1 MVEVRM
7 LRWPS
12 EAPALEHCRARGVP
26 RLLMVEGPVS
36 PPTCVDALEDW
47 VRVPVDRADLQA
59 RRAMLLARVGST
71 TPSVDADGIL
81 RVDGQYLALPP
92 AEAPMARALA
102 AAYRRLVHRQEL
114 IDLVWPGTGRP
125 SRNALDLR
133 VLRLR
138 RRIAPLG
145 LIIRTVW
152 GKGYLMDADGGDAR
166 EMAA

>member
-7 LRWPS
+7 LRWPA
-12 EAPALEHCRARGVP
+12 EAPALEHCRTRGVP

-36 PPTCVDALEDW
+36 PPSCVDALEDW
-47 VRVPVDRADLQA
+47 VRVPADRADLQA
-59 RRAMLLARVGST
+59 RRAMLLARAGCA
-71 TPSVDADGIL
+71 TPTVDTDGIL
-81 RVDGQYLALPP
+81 RVDGRCLALPP

-102 AAYRRLVHRQEL
+102 ASYRRLVHRQEL
-114 IDLVWPGTGRP
+114 IDLVWPGTGLPR
-125 SRNALDLR
+125 RNALDLR

-152 GKGYLMDADGGDAR
+152 GRGYLMDADGGDTA
-166 EMAA
+166 ELAA